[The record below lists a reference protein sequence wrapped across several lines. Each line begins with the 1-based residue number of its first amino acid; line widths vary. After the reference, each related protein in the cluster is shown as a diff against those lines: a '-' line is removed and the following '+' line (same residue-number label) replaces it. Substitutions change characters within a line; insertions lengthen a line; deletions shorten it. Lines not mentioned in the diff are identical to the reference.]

1 MNLTRKSFKM
11 HLHPGMEEEYK
22 RRHAALWP
30 EMKEMIREYG
40 GRNYSIFLDRETNV
54 LYGYIE
60 LEDEEKWAKSAGT
73 AICRKWWDYMA
84 PLMAVN
90 PDNSPVAEDLV
101 PVFHLD

>member
-1 MNLTRKSFKM
+1 
-11 HLHPGMEEEYK
+11 
-22 RRHAALWP
+22 
-30 EMKEMIREYG
+30 
-40 GRNYSIFLDRETNV
+40 V

-60 LEDEEKWAKSAGT
+60 LEDEAKWAKSADT

>member
-1 MNLTRKSFKM
+1 MRKAFRM
-11 HLHPGMEEEYK
+11 GLRPGMAEEYQ
-22 RRHAALWP
+22 RRHEALWP
-30 EMKEMIREYG
+30 EMRAMIHEDC
-40 GRNYSIFLDRETNV
+40 GRNYSIFLDPETNV

-60 LEDEEKWAKSAGT
+60 IEDEAKWAASADT

-90 PDNSPVAEDLV
+90 PDNSPVSHDLK

>member
-1 MNLTRKSFKM
+1 MSIEEIERKTATI
-11 HLHPGMEEEYK
+11 P
-22 RRHAALWP
+22 A
-30 EMKEMIREYG
+30 YG
-40 GRNYSIFLDRETNV
+40 GHNYSIFLDPATNV

-60 LEDEEKWAKSAGT
+60 LEDEAKWAARADT

-90 PDNSPVAEDLV
+90 PDNSPVSHDLK

>member
-1 MNLTRKSFKM
+1 MR
-11 HLHPGMEEEYK
+11 GWGRRWRRAEEEYK
-22 RRHAALWP
+22 RRHEALWP
-30 EMKEMIREYG
+30 EMKEMIYEYG

-60 LEDEEKWAKSAGT
+60 LEDEAKWAKSADT